1 MRVSVLMIAVGL
13 MAPGIAVHAQTMRD
27 GSVYKVDFNI
37 RDSGDAGAKSGRKY
51 SMVLNSGIKG
61 VFKVGNRVPTAT
73 GASGGALVNTQFTYI
88 DVGMNVEAVVA
99 EQGAK
104 IAMHASLD
112 ISTAVPAA
120 KDSAVQNPTIS
131 QIRVDMDTS
140 VLPGKPSVV
149 ASFDDPVTGRKFDV
163 EVTIIKM

>member
-1 MRVSVLMIAVGL
+1 MRVSVLMMAAALV
-13 MAPGIAVHAQTMRD
+13 APGMVAHAQLTRD

-51 SMVLNSGIKG
+51 SMLLNSGIKG

-73 GASGGALVNTQFTYI
+73 GVANGSVMNTQFTYI

-104 IAMHASLD
+104 YAMHASLD
-112 ISTAVPAA
+112 VSTAVQAA
-120 KDSAVQNPTIS
+120 KDAPVQNPTIS

-140 VLPGKPSVV
+140 VMPGKPTVV

-163 EVTIIKM
+163 EATITKI

>member
-1 MRVSVLMIAVGL
+1 MRVSVLMMAVAL
-13 MAPGIAVHAQTMRD
+13 MAPGIVVHAQTTRD
-27 GSVYKVDFNI
+27 VYKVDFNI

-73 GASGGALVNTQFTYI
+73 GVANGSVMNTQFTYI
-88 DVGMNVEAVVA
+88 DVGMNVDVTVN

-104 IAMHASLD
+104 FAFRSSLD
-112 ISTAVPAA
+112 ISTAVQAA
-120 KDSAVQNPTIS
+120 KDAPVQNPTIS
-131 QIRVDMDTS
+131 QIRLDIDTS
-140 VLPGKPSVV
+140 VVPGKPSIV

-163 EVTIIKM
+163 EVTIVKM